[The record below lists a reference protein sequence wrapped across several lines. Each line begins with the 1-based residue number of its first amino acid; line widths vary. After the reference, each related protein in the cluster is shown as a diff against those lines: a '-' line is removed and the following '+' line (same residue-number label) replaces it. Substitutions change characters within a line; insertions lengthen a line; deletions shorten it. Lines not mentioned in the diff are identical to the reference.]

1 MRIGA
6 KILLACLKISC
17 ILRTSVTY
25 SLVEVQS
32 NMEPIKVVVADDHA
46 LFREGMRR
54 MLSLEKEIL
63 VVGEASNGDEVVRLV
78 ERTKPDVL
86 LLDQK
91 MPKSDII
98 QILLDVR
105 EKTPTTKVVI
115 LTAFSE
121 DENILNA
128 AKGGAR
134 GFVHKGIDFPTL
146 LQAIKTVHSGGTW
159 IEKDTP
165 CSDVFEEI
173 AQSQFR
179 RIVDTPPNEAIK
191 DLTRRE
197 LEILRLVAEGLT
209 NEEIGKRI
217 FISEKTVKT
226 HLTNIFDKLK
236 VNNRFKAALL
246 IMGQSKQQD
255 SFAAARS
262 DKA

>member
-1 MRIGA
+1 
-6 KILLACLKISC
+6 
-17 ILRTSVTY
+17 
-25 SLVEVQS
+25 
-32 NMEPIKVVVADDHA
+32 MEPIKVVVADDHA

-63 VVGEASNGDEVVRLV
+63 VVGEASNGDETVRLV
-78 ERTKPDVL
+78 ERTKPDIL
-86 LLDQK
+86 LLDLK
-91 MPKSDII
+91 MPKSDIV
-98 QILLDVR
+98 QTLLDVR
-105 EKTPTTKVVI
+105 EKNSTTKVVI

-128 AKGGAR
+128 AKGGAM
-134 GFVHKGIDFPTL
+134 GFVHKGIDFHTL
-146 LQAIKTVHSGGTW
+146 LQAIKTVHNGGTW
-159 IEKDTP
+159 IDKDAP
-165 CSDVFEEI
+165 CCDVFEEI

-179 RIVDTPPNEAIK
+179 RIVDMPPNEAIK

-209 NEEIGKRI
+209 NDEIGRRI

-246 IMGQSKQQD
+246 IMGQSTPQE
-255 SFAAARS
+255 SLRAARS
-262 DKA
+262 GKA